1 MQRVASR
8 LTAALA
14 LGLLLLVG
22 TAMPMLSRMTCLMS
36 GHSELRIGQPQDC
49 CPPEDPCGEE
59 EVGATCCVF
68 EQVMPVEERCVPASS
83 ALAVPA
89 PAVGNAGMTPVI
101 SMAAETAT
109 RYLVDAGPPLSAL
122 DRLSRLR
129 VLRV

>member
-1 MQRVASR
+1 MHRVALR
-8 LTAALA
+8 WTTAIA
-14 LGLLLLVG
+14 LGLLLLAG
-22 TAMPMLSRMTCLMS
+22 TALPMLSRMTCLMS

-49 CPPEDPCGEE
+49 CPPGDPCGEDE
-59 EVGATCCVF
+59 LDATCCVF
-68 EQVMPVEERCVPASS
+68 QQVMPVEERCVPASG

-101 SMAAETAT
+101 PMAAETAT
-109 RYLVDAGPPLSAL
+109 RYLVDAGPPPSAL